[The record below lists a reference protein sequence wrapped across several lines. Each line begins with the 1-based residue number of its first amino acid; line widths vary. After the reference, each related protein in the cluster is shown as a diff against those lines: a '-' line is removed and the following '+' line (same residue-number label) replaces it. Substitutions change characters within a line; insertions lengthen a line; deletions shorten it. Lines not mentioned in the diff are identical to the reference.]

1 MNPQAASNLNYDGE
15 IEGWTK
21 DWLRKNHNL
30 KTTINLKVTISQI
43 FYRYFPNALLFT
55 ITIITTIGY
64 GHIAPKTDDGKM
76 FTIIYALVS
85 VWVLKTK

>member
-1 MNPQAASNLNYDGE
+1 M
-15 IEGWTK
+15 
-21 DWLRKNHNL
+21 
-30 KTTINLKVTISQI
+30 INIKVTISQI

-76 FTIIYALVS
+76 FTIIYALVGFFS
-85 VWVLKTK
+85 MVGVLLTQ